1 MDKTSK
7 VMDKTSK
14 VMDKTS
20 IKKGLPQQA
29 PLVILCV
36 WSFESEQLANL
47 LSCVQVEDG
56 LIGEACDHVAE
67 ALDLLTC
74 LAHVDDAESVLE
86 GL

>member
-20 IKKGLPQQA
+20 KAMDKTSIKKGLPQQA
-29 PLVILCV
+29 PLALPCV

-47 LSCVQVEDG
+47 LGGV
-56 LIGEACDHVAE
+56 
-67 ALDLLTC
+67 
-74 LAHVDDAESVLE
+74 
-86 GL
+86 